1 MSYFKDFP
9 LVAYS
14 FGSGEQPVA
23 FTGMNVYVDIVD
35 QVKDQISAYRYYY
48 IQEGDRPDILSN
60 TLYDDQ
66 SFYWTFFLLND
77 HLRESGWPLT
87 ESRLVEKVT
96 KDHPDYVIS
105 TKNPLNGI
113 FKIGQ
118 TVRGSS
124 SGQTGTVTFR
134 NLDLGQLF
142 LTGVTGNFI
151 SDEVVTSQ
159 VGNEVQSIRL
169 HSAVSEINAI
179 DHYIDGDGKRV
190 DIDPYEDAPAI
201 FTPVTKLEK
210 YRARNTDLKRIKV
223 LTPDVVTQV
232 AAQFQDELRS

>member
-23 FTGMNVYVDIVD
+23 FTAMNTYVDLID
-35 QVKDQISAYRYYY
+35 QVKDSVSAYRYYY
-48 IQEGDRPDILSN
+48 IQEGDRPDILSY

-87 ESRLVEKVT
+87 ESRLVDKVRQ
-96 KDHPDYVIS
+96 DHPDYVIS
-105 TKNPLNGI
+105 TKNPLVSI

-118 TVRGSS
+118 IVRGSS
-124 SGQTGTVTFR
+124 SGSTGEIVHR

-142 LTGVTGNFI
+142 LRNITGNFL

-159 VGNEVQSIRL
+159 VGNDVQSIAL
-169 HSAVSEINAI
+169 HSAVSEVNSI
-179 DHYIDGDGKRV
+179 DHYVDGDGKRA
-190 DIDPYEDAPAI
+190 DINPYEDAPAI
-201 FTPVTKLEK
+201 LTPVTKLER
-210 YRARNTDLKRIKV
+210 YRAHNTDLKRIRV
-223 LTPDVVTQV
+223 LVPNVVTQI
-232 AAQFQDELRS
+232 AAEFSNELRS

>member
-87 ESRLVEKVT
+87 ESRLVDKIT
-96 KDHPDYVIS
+96 QDHPDYVIS
-105 TKNPLNGI
+105 TKNSLNGI

-124 SGQTGTVTFR
+124 SGQTIWNRGIGAGCWR
-134 NLDLGQLF
+134 
-142 LTGVTGNFI
+142 GVP
-151 SDEVVTSQ
+151 
-159 VGNEVQSIRL
+159 RYR
-169 HSAVSEINAI
+169 SAIA
-179 DHYIDGDGKRV
+179 
-190 DIDPYEDAPAI
+190 
-201 FTPVTKLEK
+201 
-210 YRARNTDLKRIKV
+210 
-223 LTPDVVTQV
+223 
-232 AAQFQDELRS
+232 